1 MAKDCL
7 LMHSPQNIGL
17 LELLALKFQ
26 LFREFRCA
34 DFPQRSQKCSVVSG
48 MELRGFPET
57 KSKMFSCFGNG
68 AARISRNEV
77 KNVQLFREWSC
88 ADFPKRSQKCSVVSG
103 MELRGFPETKSK
115 MFSCFGN
122 GAARISRNEVKNVQL
137 FREWSCAD
145 FPKRS
150 QKCSVVSG
158 ISLRGFPETTNCYF
172 F

>member
-1 MAKDCL
+1 
-7 LMHSPQNIGL
+7 
-17 LELLALKFQ
+17 
-26 LFREFRCA
+26 
-34 DFPQRSQKCSVVSG
+34 
-48 MELRGFPET
+48 
-57 KSKMFSCFGNG
+57 MFSCFGNG

-158 ISLRGFPETTNCYF
+158 MELRGFPETKSKMFSCFGNFAARISRNNKLLF
-172 F
+172 FLIEGCRKFLAKVLITQ